1 MMSWMATTMWT
12 LESSVC
18 STSTSSATHC
28 DAKGSLSLSFS
39 LSLSLSL
46 SPLTLLLSLCLS
58 LSSLQPG
65 RLPCQGGSL
74 AQDSLGG
81 SPVKEDLL

>member
-46 SPLTLLLSLCLS
+46 SLLSLSYS
-58 LSSLQPG
+58 LSVYLCP
-65 RLPCQGGSL
+65 RCN
-74 AQDSLGG
+74 LGG
-81 SPVKEDLL
+81 YPVKEDLLHKIP